1 MMNFDLERVRADFP
15 ILKRE
20 VNGHPL
26 AYLDSAASAQRPLS
40 VINAESHFYQHGYA
54 AVHRGIHTLSQQA
67 TSDMENVRDQAARF
81 INAQSQEE
89 IVFVK
94 GTTEGINLVANTWGS
109 SNLQAGD
116 NLIITEMEHHANIVP
131 WQMLAQR
138 NGAEVRVLQLND
150 NGELALEQLAGLI
163 DSRTRLLAVTHV
175 SNVLGTVN
183 PVKAIVAQAKA
194 AGVVTLVDGAQAVMH
209 DKVDVQDIGCDF
221 YAFSSHKLYGPNGVG
236 ILYGRKALLDE
247 MPPWEGG
254 GSMIERVLLPTGTT
268 WNSAPWRFEAG
279 TPNTGGIIGFG
290 AAMAYV
296 QALGLDTIHQRETA
310 LMNYA
315 LDKLGTVPDIQIY
328 GPQSRAGVIA
338 FNLGKHHAYDVGSF
352 LDQYG
357 IAIRTGHHCAMPL
370 MQHYN
375 VPAMCRASFT
385 FYNSEEEVDRLA
397 AGLTRIHRLLGG

>member
-1 MMNFDLERVRADFP
+1 
-15 ILKRE
+15 
-20 VNGHPL
+20 
-26 AYLDSAASAQRPLS
+26 
-40 VINAESHFYQHGYA
+40 
-54 AVHRGIHTLSQQA
+54 LSQQA

-81 INAQSQEE
+81 INAGSQEE
-89 IVFVK
+89 IIFVK

-109 SNLQAGD
+109 SNLRSGD

-138 NGAEVRVLQLND
+138 TGAEVRVLPLND

-194 AGVVTLVDGAQAVMH
+194 AGVITLVDGAQAVMH

-221 YAFSSHKLYGPNGVG
+221 YVFSSHKLYGPNGVG

-254 GSMIERVLLPTGTT
+254 GSMIGQVMLPTGTT

-338 FNLGKHHAYDVGSF
+338 FNLGKHHAFDVGSF